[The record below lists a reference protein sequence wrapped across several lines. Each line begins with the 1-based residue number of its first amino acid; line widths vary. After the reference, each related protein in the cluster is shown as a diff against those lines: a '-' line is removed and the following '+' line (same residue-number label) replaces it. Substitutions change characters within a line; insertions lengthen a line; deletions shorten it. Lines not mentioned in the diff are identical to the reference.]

1 MDPVLMMLI
10 PGVLGGLVVALLLR
24 RLSWHDSRG
33 QAVPP
38 VGEPLSSGAI
48 NMAHI
53 RVAGEGG
60 LGLIVIAVA
69 SAVFVPR
76 IGQTIGLGFV
86 LGAVLAVAL
95 VVWRRHGGPLPSSSR
110 HPGAH
115 GDLGLE
121 ASIKNGKRR

>member
-10 PGVLGGLVVALLLR
+10 PGVLGGVVVALLLR
-24 RLSWHDSRG
+24 RVHWTDDSG
-33 QAVPP
+33 QVSPRA
-38 VGEPLSSGAI
+38 GEPLSSGAI

-60 LGLIVIAVA
+60 LGLVAIAVA
-69 SAVFVPR
+69 SAIFVPR

-95 VVWRRHGGPLPSSSR
+95 VLWRRHKGPLPSSSR
-110 HPGAH
+110 RPGAH
-115 GDLGLE
+115 SELGKLGD
-121 ASIKNGKRR
+121 

>member
-10 PGVLGGLVVALLLR
+10 PGLLGGVVIAVLLR
-24 RLSWHDSRG
+24 RLPSHAEQG
-33 QAVPP
+33 QVVPP
-38 VGEPLSSGAI
+38 VGQPLSSGAI

-60 LGLIVIAVA
+60 LGLVAIAVA
-69 SAVFVPR
+69 SAIFVPR

-95 VVWRRHGGPLPSSSR
+95 VAWRRHKGPLPSSSR

-115 GDLGLE
+115 GDLG
-121 ASIKNGKRR
+121 I

>member
-1 MDPVLMMLI
+1 MDPVLMLLI
-10 PGVLGGLVVALLLR
+10 PGVLGGVVVALLLR
-24 RLSWHDSRG
+24 HAHWTEDSGPVAPPAG
-33 QAVPP
+33 Q
-38 VGEPLSSGAI
+38 PLSSGAI

-60 LGLIVIAVA
+60 LGLVAIAVA
-69 SAVFVPR
+69 SAIFVPR

-95 VVWRRHGGPLPSSSR
+95 VAWRRHKGPLPSSGK

-115 GDLGLE
+115 GELG
-121 ASIKNGKRR
+121 IGPRT

>member
-10 PGVLGGLVVALLLR
+10 PGVLGGVVVAVLLR
-24 RLSWHDSRG
+24 RLSWHAEGAQVVRP
-33 QAVPP
+33 A
-38 VGEPLSSGAI
+38 GEPLSSGAI

-60 LGLIVIAVA
+60 LGLVAIAVA

-76 IGQTIGLGFV
+76 IGQTIGLGFL
-86 LGAVLAVAL
+86 LGAALAVVL
-95 VVWRRHGGPLPSSSR
+95 VAWRRRTGPLPSPGK

-115 GDLGLE
+115 SDLF
-121 ASIKNGKRR
+121 

>member
-10 PGVLGGLVVALLLR
+10 PGVLGGVVIAVLLR
-24 RLSWHDSRG
+24 RLPWHAEQG
-33 QAVPP
+33 HVAPP
-38 VGEPLSSGAI
+38 VDQPLSSGAI

-60 LGLIVIAVA
+60 LGLVAIAVA

-86 LGAVLAVAL
+86 LGAVLAVGL
-95 VVWRRHGGPLPSSSR
+95 VVWRRRTGPLPSSSR

-115 GDLGLE
+115 GDLG
-121 ASIKNGKRR
+121 I

>member
-10 PGVLGGLVVALLLR
+10 PGLLGGVVIAVLLR
-24 RLSWHDSRG
+24 RLPWHAEQG
-33 QAVPP
+33 QVVPP
-38 VGEPLSSGAI
+38 VGQPLSSGAI

-60 LGLIVIAVA
+60 LGLVAIAVA
-69 SAVFVPR
+69 SAIFVPR

-86 LGAVLAVAL
+86 VGAVLAVAL
-95 VVWRRHGGPLPSSSR
+95 VAWRRPKGPLPSSSR

-115 GDLGLE
+115 GDLG
-121 ASIKNGKRR
+121 I